1 MKHIKLYKEWVLEKI
16 QDGVVHCN
24 NCGWHWDIVEGGD
37 DPYTCHKCGRKNPP
51 VIEKASPFNKETLE
65 KYKKD
70 YEEGKEIPFGVKS
83 SLIAQGMIP
92 REGGEDKGK
101 KVKSAEYK

>member
-1 MKHIKLYKEWVLEKI
+1 MKHIKLYEEWILEDVK
-16 QDGVVHCN
+16 DGVVHCDK
-24 NCGWHWDIVEGGD
+24 CDWEWDIVTGGD
-37 DPYTCHKCGRKNPP
+37 DPYTCHECGHDNSP
-51 VIEKASPFNKETLE
+51 VTEKESPFNKETLE

-70 YEEGKEIPFGVKS
+70 FEEGKEIPFGIKS

-92 REGGEDKGK
+92 RQGGEDKGK